1 MRRTLVAIA
10 TAATVTL
17 APPLQ
22 AIAADQSSSQVSQ
35 SDASSESNLK
45 GSSYIK
51 WLDENVSPTD
61 NEATN
66 KFLQVLVDGAF
77 ALLGFVVVGSIVG
90 EIMRLIP

>member
-1 MRRTLVAIA
+1 MRRTLVALA
-10 TAATVTL
+10 TAAAVTL
-17 APPLQ
+17 APLPAL
-22 AIAADQSSSQVSQ
+22 AADQSSSQVSQ

-66 KFLQVLVDGAF
+66 RFLQVLVDGAF
-77 ALLGFVVVGSIVG
+77 ALLGYVVVGSIVG
-90 EIMRLIP
+90 EIMRQIP